1 MVRGNNILRDGFQI
15 IILIILIFAIFPLLA
30 SQLFDAILKG
40 LIIGIVLAIYLYDM
54 FICIYT
60 DSPLPLA
67 ELATFLVLF
76 IGTLIFTVVFRKDLR
91 SLMQKQKSKTKFLNK
106 ANMHFSHNKVRKGFF
121 SGRYY
126 PRTI

>member
-1 MVRGNNILRDGFQI
+1 MNVKQIVLVMVFIV
-15 IILIILIFAIFPLLA
+15 
-30 SQLFDAILKG
+30 
-40 LIIGIVLAIYLYDM
+40 IGIILAIYLSDM

-121 SGRYY
+121 MGDITQGQSR
-126 PRTI
+126 RS